1 MNKVAVVYSSYYTDI
16 VQGLLEG
23 IKNNID
29 ESFNVDYFKVS
40 GSWDII
46 YQTNILSKEYKIFI
60 AVGVICKGETDHYE
74 YISNS
79 VANGL
84 LNLTINKDLYI
95 ANCILNV
102 HNLEQATN
110 RASQEL
116 NKGSE
121 AANAINLL
129 FTWFNNI
136 WDIID

>member
-1 MNKVAVVYSSYYTDI
+1 MNKVAVVYSSYYTDVI
-16 VQGLLEG
+16 QGLLEG
-23 IKNNID
+23 IKNTID
-29 ESFNVDYFKVS
+29 ESFNVDYFNVP

-46 YQTNILSKEYKIFI
+46 YKTNTLSKEYKIFI
-60 AVGVICKGETDHYE
+60 AVGVICKGDTDHYE

-84 LNLTINKDLYI
+84 LNLTINKGLYI

-102 HNLEQATN
+102 HNLEQAN
-110 RASQEL
+110 KRATQEL

-129 FTWFNNI
+129 FT
-136 WDIID
+136 

>member
-1 MNKVAVVYSSYYTDI
+1 MNKVAVVYSSYYTDVI
-16 VQGLLEG
+16 QGLLEG
-23 IKNNID
+23 INNTID
-29 ESFNVDYFKVS
+29 ESFNVDYFKVP

-46 YQTNILSKEYKIFI
+46 YKTNTLSKEYKIFI
-60 AVGVICKGETDHYE
+60 AVGVICKGDTDHYE

-84 LNLTINKDLYI
+84 LNLTINKGLYI

-102 HNLEQATN
+102 HNLEQANIRST
-110 RASQEL
+110 QEL

-129 FTWFNNI
+129 FT
-136 WDIID
+136 

>member
-1 MNKVAVVYSSYYTDI
+1 MNKVAVVYSSYYTDVI
-16 VQGLLEG
+16 QGLLEG
-23 IKNNID
+23 IKNTID
-29 ESFNVDYFKVS
+29 ESFNVDYFKVP

-46 YQTNILSKEYKIFI
+46 YKTNTLSKEYKIFI

-84 LNLTINKDLYI
+84 LNLTINKGLYI

-102 HNLEQATN
+102 HNIEQANIRST
-110 RASQEL
+110 REL

-129 FTWFNNI
+129 FT
-136 WDIID
+136 

>member
-1 MNKVAVVYSSYYTDI
+1 MNKVAVVYSSYYTDVI
-16 VQGLLEG
+16 QGLLEG
-23 IKNNID
+23 IKNTID
-29 ESFNVDYFKVS
+29 DSFKVDYFKVP

-46 YQTNILSKEYKIFI
+46 YKTNTLSKEYKIFI
-60 AVGVICKGETDHYE
+60 AVGVICKGDTDHYE

-84 LNLTINKDLYI
+84 MNLTINKNLYI

-102 HNLEQATN
+102 HNLEQANIRST
-110 RASQEL
+110 QEL

-129 FTWFNNI
+129 FT
-136 WDIID
+136 

>member
-1 MNKVAVVYSSYYTDI
+1 MNKVAVVYSSYYTDVI
-16 VQGLLEG
+16 QGLLEG
-23 IKNNID
+23 IKNTID
-29 ESFNVDYFKVS
+29 ESFNVDYYNVP

-46 YQTNILSKEYKIFI
+46 YKTNTLSKEYKIFI
-60 AVGVICKGETDHYE
+60 AVGVICKGDTDHYE

-84 LNLTINKDLYI
+84 LNLTINKNLYI

-102 HNLEQATN
+102 HNLEQANIRST
-110 RASQEL
+110 QEL

-129 FTWFNNI
+129 FT
-136 WDIID
+136 

>member
-1 MNKVAVVYSSYYTDI
+1 MNKVAVVYSSYYKDVI
-16 VQGLLEG
+16 QGLLEG
-23 IKNNID
+23 IKNTID
-29 ESFNVDYFKVS
+29 ESFNVDYYNVP

-46 YQTNILSKEYKIFI
+46 YKTNTLSKEYKIFI
-60 AVGVICKGETDHYE
+60 AVGVICKGDTDHYE

-84 LNLTINKDLYI
+84 LNLTINKGLYI

-102 HNLEQATN
+102 HNIEQANIRST
-110 RASQEL
+110 QEL

-129 FTWFNNI
+129 FT
-136 WDIID
+136 

>member
-1 MNKVAVVYSSYYTDI
+1 MNKVAVVYSSYYTDVI
-16 VQGLLEG
+16 QGLLEG
-23 IKNNID
+23 VKNTID
-29 ESFNVDYFKVS
+29 ESFNVDYFKVP

-46 YQTNILSKEYKIFI
+46 YKTNTLSKEYKIFI
-60 AVGVICKGETDHYE
+60 AVGVICKGDTDHYE

-84 LNLTINKDLYI
+84 LNLTINKNLYI

-102 HNLEQATN
+102 HNLEQAN
-110 RASQEL
+110 IRATQEL

-129 FTWFNNI
+129 FT
-136 WDIID
+136 

>member
-1 MNKVAVVYSSYYTDI
+1 MNKVAVVYSSYYTDVI
-16 VQGLLEG
+16 QGLLEG
-23 IKNNID
+23 IKNTID
-29 ESFNVDYFKVS
+29 ESFNVDYFKVP

-46 YQTNILSKEYKIFI
+46 YKTNTLSKEYKIFI
-60 AVGVICKGETDHYE
+60 AVGVICKGDTDHYE

-84 LNLTINKDLYI
+84 LNLTINKNLYI

-102 HNLEQATN
+102 HNLEQAN
-110 RASQEL
+110 KRATKEL

-129 FTWFNNI
+129 FT
-136 WDIID
+136 

>member
-1 MNKVAVVYSSYYTDI
+1 MNKVAVVYSSYYTDVI
-16 VQGLLEG
+16 QGLLEG
-23 IKNNID
+23 IKNTID
-29 ESFNVDYFKVS
+29 ESFNVDYYNVP

-46 YQTNILSKEYKIFI
+46 YKTNTLSKEYKIFI
-60 AVGVICKGETDHYE
+60 AVGVICKGDTDHYE

-84 LNLTINKDLYI
+84 LNLTINKGLYI

-102 HNLEQATN
+102 HNLEQANIRST
-110 RASQEL
+110 QEL

-136 WDIID
+136 

>member
-1 MNKVAVVYSSYYTDI
+1 MNKVAVVYSSYYTDVI
-16 VQGLLEG
+16 QGLLEG
-23 IKNNID
+23 IKNTID
-29 ESFNVDYFKVS
+29 ESFNVDYFKVP

-46 YQTNILSKEYKIFI
+46 YKTNTLSKEYKIFI
-60 AVGVICKGETDHYE
+60 AVGVICKGDTDHYE

-102 HNLEQATN
+102 HNLEQANIRST
-110 RASQEL
+110 QEL

-129 FTWFNNI
+129 FT
-136 WDIID
+136 

>member
-1 MNKVAVVYSSYYTDI
+1 MNKVAVVYSSYYKDVI
-16 VQGLLEG
+16 QGLLEG
-23 IKNNID
+23 IKNTID
-29 ESFNVDYFKVS
+29 ESFNVDYYNVP

-46 YQTNILSKEYKIFI
+46 YKTNTLSKEYKIFI
-60 AVGVICKGETDHYE
+60 AVGVICKGDTDHYE

-84 LNLTINKDLYI
+84 LNLTINKGLYI

-102 HNLEQATN
+102 HNLEQANIRST
-110 RASQEL
+110 QEL

-129 FTWFNNI
+129 FT
-136 WDIID
+136 

>member
-1 MNKVAVVYSSYYTDI
+1 MNKVAVVYSSYYTDVI
-16 VQGLLEG
+16 QGLLEG
-23 IKNNID
+23 IKNTID
-29 ESFNVDYFKVS
+29 ESFNVDYFKVP

-46 YQTNILSKEYKIFI
+46 YKTNTLSKEYKIFI
-60 AVGVICKGETDHYE
+60 AVGVICKGDTDHYE

-84 LNLTINKDLYI
+84 LNLTINKNLYI

-102 HNLEQATN
+102 HNLEQANIRST
-110 RASQEL
+110 QEL

-129 FTWFNNI
+129 FT
-136 WDIID
+136 

>member
-1 MNKVAVVYSSYYTDI
+1 MNKVAVVYSSYYTDVI
-16 VQGLLEG
+16 QGLLEG
-23 IKNNID
+23 IKNTID
-29 ESFNVDYFKVS
+29 ESLNVDYFKVP

-46 YQTNILSKEYKIFI
+46 YKTNTLSKEYKIFI
-60 AVGVICKGETDHYE
+60 AVGVICKGDTDHYE

-84 LNLTINKDLYI
+84 LNLTINKSLYI

-102 HNLEQATN
+102 HNLEQAN
-110 RASQEL
+110 KRATQEL

-129 FTWFNNI
+129 FT
-136 WDIID
+136 